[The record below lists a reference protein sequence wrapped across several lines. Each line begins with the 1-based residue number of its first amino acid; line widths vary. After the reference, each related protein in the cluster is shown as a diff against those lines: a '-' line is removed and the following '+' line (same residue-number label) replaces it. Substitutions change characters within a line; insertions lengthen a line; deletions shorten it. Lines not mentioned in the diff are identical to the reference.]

1 MSKITQALN
10 KAQQQFSKSS
20 DAAKETEKEPSL
32 FLTAIDA
39 ELKDPTVLEIFL
51 TRLIKYKWFLIA
63 GTAAACFFIFLF
75 GVSQGIKIEQSF
87 GENPAPVPAASQ
99 NPVKVSALTV
109 DDAGQ
114 PVALTSDDTGTY
126 TIISETPETVP
137 AAEVET
143 PVPTGRYTLQLITY
157 TSRARAQEE
166 VNELQENGFYAF
178 IVPTEK
184 HFQVCVHRF
193 EKAADARKYLDELS
207 RNGGLKRYPGAF
219 IRVVKNL

>member
-10 KAQQQFSKSS
+10 KAQQEFSRSNDSK
-20 DAAKETEKEPSL
+20 KESEKEPSL

-39 ELKDPTVLEIFL
+39 DLKDPSIFEVFV
-51 TRLIKYKWFLIA
+51 TRLVKYKWVLIA
-63 GTAAACFFIFLF
+63 GTVTACFFIFLF
-75 GVSQGIKIEQSF
+75 GVSQGMKIEKTFGQSA
-87 GENPAPVPAASQ
+87 PAVPEASQ
-99 NPVKVSALTV
+99 NPVRVSALTV

-114 PVALTSDDTGTY
+114 PVALSSDEEGTY
-126 TIISETPETVP
+126 SIINKS
-137 AAEVET
+137 AAEET
-143 PVPTGRYTLQLITY
+143 AADSQTPAPTGRYTLQLITY
-157 TSRARAQEE
+157 NSRARAQEE